1 MDTMT
6 TRKDRQPRAAKRPA
20 DRAYPQSGTNA
31 MRVLVFI
38 RENPGTSTNNVI
50 TKLGLNPT
58 IARKCITALLDHQK
72 IEDNQ
77 NAQGHH
83 SYSVKGRL

>member
-6 TRKDRQPRAAKRPA
+6 TRQPRAAKRPA
-20 DRAYPQSGTNA
+20 DRAYPRPGTNA

-58 IARKCITALLDHQK
+58 IARKCITALLGHQK
-72 IEDNQ
+72 IEDKPTD
-77 NAQGHH
+77 AGHH
-83 SYSVKGRL
+83 AYSIKGAW